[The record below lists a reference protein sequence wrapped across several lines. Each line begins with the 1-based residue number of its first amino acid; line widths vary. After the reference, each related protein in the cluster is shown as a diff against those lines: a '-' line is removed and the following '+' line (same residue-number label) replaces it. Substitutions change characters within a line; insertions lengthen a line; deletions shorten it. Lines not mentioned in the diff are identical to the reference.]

1 DALMALPP
9 LQRID
14 AGQKSQVRITQVR
27 GLTDK
32 LPQDRE
38 TLFWFNVRGV
48 PPKPEDDNV
57 LQLAMQSQLKLF
69 YRPKAIIRSSSD
81 QPERKLTAE
90 RNAGHLTL
98 RNPTPYY
105 ITVAWLGTDRSHR
118 LSGFSEGVMVPP
130 LGSLPL
136 KAALPADVR
145 TLWVGYIDD
154 YGGLQMNRYTCDV
167 LNCTLK
173 DGKTA
178 S

>member
-1 DALMALPP
+1 MPDRNP
-9 LQRID
+9 R
-14 AGQKSQVRITQVR
+14 SHHQVR

-105 ITVAWLGTDRSHR
+105 ITVAWLGADRSHR
-118 LSGFSEGVMVPP
+118 LSGFREGVMVPP
-130 LGSLPL
+130 LGNLPL
-136 KAALPADVR
+136 KAVLPAETR

-154 YGGLQMNRYTCDV
+154 YGGLQMNRYACDA
-167 LNCTLK
+167 LNCAFK
-173 DGKTA
+173 DAGAT

>member
-1 DALMALPP
+1 MPDRNPGP
-9 LQRID
+9 HYR
-14 AGQKSQVRITQVR
+14 VR

-38 TLFWFNVRGV
+38 TLFWFNVRAF
-48 PPKPEDDNV
+48 PEAGRRQRPAAGHAEPAETV
-57 LQLAMQSQLKLF
+57 
-69 YRPKAIIRSSSD
+69 YRPKAIIRSSND

-105 ITVAWLGTDRSHR
+105 ITVAWLGADRSHR
-118 LSGFSEGVMVPP
+118 LSGFREGVMVPP
-130 LGSLPL
+130 GSLPL
-136 KAALPADVR
+136 KAVLPAETR

-154 YGGLQMNRYTCDV
+154 YGGLQMNRYACDA
-167 LNCTLK
+167 LNCAFK
-173 DGKTA
+173 DAGAT